1 MNLPFFSLE
10 EDKMNVSNNFPYSEV
25 KYEIK
30 YVFFFCHNLFQKW
43 RFHIAAISIIGQLQF
58 SAELSSKATQKSN
71 SSQQD
76 ISCTLTLKTQRWNV
90 IGSGCRYCLLSP
102 SVLPP
107 FHSSG
112 VLCELAGLRGQ
123 VLTSPLS
130 LSVTRSPSLPLQ
142 PSRPLATRER
152 VI

>member
-1 MNLPFFSLE
+1 MNVIRLINLPYFSLE

-30 YVFFFCHNLFQKW
+30 YIFFFCHNLFQKW

-90 IGSGCRYCLLSP
+90 IGSGCRYFI
-102 SVLPP
+102 LPP
-107 FHSSG
+107 SSI
-112 VLCELAGLRGQ
+112 AGCAVR
-123 VLTSPLS
+123 VC
-130 LSVTRSPSLPLQ
+130 R
-142 PSRPLATRER
+142 AER
-152 VI
+152 ASADQSSFCVCY